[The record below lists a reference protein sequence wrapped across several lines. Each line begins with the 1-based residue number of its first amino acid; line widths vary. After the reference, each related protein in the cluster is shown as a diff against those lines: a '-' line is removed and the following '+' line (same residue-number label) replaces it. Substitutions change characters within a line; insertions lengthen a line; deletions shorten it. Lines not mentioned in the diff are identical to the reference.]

1 MREQIKQ
8 LLKNSVYRAIGE
20 AANGIGVVNGDGRS
34 LRVLMY
40 HKVNDLPGN
49 RMSMPVSL
57 FDEQMA
63 QLRELGYTVVDL
75 DAVLGHYVDGAALPD
90 GAVLI
95 TFDDGY
101 RDNLENAAAAQM
113 ILQRGETYRLVQ
125 CVDLVGGDE
134 QRLVRQPLAGGVAS
148 RKEVELALMTSKSWT
163 GSRPVID
170 ETSTRCTSTFVR
182 SRWLRNR

>member
-63 QLRELGYTVVDL
+63 QLRELGTRDEYFFSVNRYLFLARRVDP
-75 DAVLGHYVDGAALPD
+75 A
-90 GAVLI
+90 
-95 TFDDGY
+95 
-101 RDNLENAAAAQM
+101 
-113 ILQRGETYRLVQ
+113 
-125 CVDLVGGDE
+125 
-134 QRLVRQPLAGGVAS
+134 
-148 RKEVELALMTSKSWT
+148 
-163 GSRPVID
+163 
-170 ETSTRCTSTFVR
+170 
-182 SRWLRNR
+182 